1 MMVQPDNS
9 SETGPSRADDAAGSE
24 SAAHVRIGEL
34 SRRTGV
40 RAETVR
46 AWERR
51 YGIVEP
57 ARSAGGF
64 RLYSPADEARVE
76 AMRALIAEGV
86 SAAEAATLVKSGAG
100 AAAPSVRS
108 PDAEAERLRA
118 ALEAY
123 DEEAANRALDRALS
137 AFSLDVFTGAVVLPA
152 VAAIGRRWA
161 AGDVSVAQEHFATTV
176 VRGRLLALSRGW
188 GSGLG
193 PLALLACPPGEQH
206 DIGLI
211 AFGLSLRNRG
221 WRIVYLGQE
230 TPLDTLAE
238 AARRLAPALVVVG
251 VAAAEPLASAVGGLT
266 EVAALAPVWVGGAGA
281 SEEIARRAGARVL
294 EDRPAEA
301 AARLARDVTSP

>member
-1 MMVQPDNS
+1 MMVQRDENPQ
-9 SETGPSRADDAAGSE
+9 AAQSGAGDGAR
-24 SAAHVRIGEL
+24 SAPAPFVRIGEL

-40 RAETVR
+40 RAETIR

-51 YGIVEP
+51 YGLIEP

-64 RLYSPADEARVE
+64 RLYSPADEERLH

-86 SAAEAATLVKSGAG
+86 AASEAATQAKSGGG
-100 AAAPSVRS
+100 AAVPSVRS
-108 PDAEAERLRA
+108 PDAEADRLRA

-123 DEEAANRALDRALS
+123 DEEAANAVLDRALS

-152 VAAIGRRWA
+152 MAEIGNRWA
-161 AGDVSVAQEHFATTV
+161 GGEASVAQEHFATSV
-176 VRGRLLALSRGW
+176 VRGRLLAISRGW
-188 GSGLG
+188 GSGRG

-221 WRIVYLGQE
+221 WRIVYLGQD

-238 AARRLAPALVVVG
+238 TVQRLGPALVVLS
-251 VAAAEPLASAVGGLT
+251 VAAAESLASAVRGLV
-266 EVAALAPVWVGGAGA
+266 EVAALVPVWIGGPGA
-281 SEEIARRAGARVL
+281 DEEMVRRAGAGFL
-294 EDRPAEA
+294 KERPTEA
-301 AARLARDVTSP
+301 AARLAADATSA